1 MGFIKEKY
9 SNGKVGLVAAFKG
22 DQNLENYCNS
32 NSLEEAMDYFNLE
45 LKNGFLYEVSAEEKA
60 MQELGININEAS
72 QFREQINS
80 LISQMDDEVANQ
92 NIVLYP
98 LWKEGVY
105 YQKNSRVRYM
115 NSLYRVLVPH
125 TSRINWTPSKSTSLF
140 EKIEIKN
147 N

>member
-1 MGFIKEKY
+1 
-9 SNGKVGLVAAFKG
+9 
-22 DQNLENYCNS
+22 
-32 NSLEEAMDYFNLE
+32 
-45 LKNGFLYEVSAEEKA
+45 
-60 MQELGININEAS
+60 
-72 QFREQINS
+72 
-80 LISQMDDEVANQ
+80 MDDEVANQ

-125 TSRINWTPSKSTSLF
+125 TSRINWTPSKSASLF